1 MLRYGQ
7 FCPIAKASEVL
18 GEKWTVLIV
27 RELLLGTKR
36 FNDFQRALSLI
47 SPTVL
52 AKRLK
57 TLEEQGLVF
66 RKAVTGG
73 RSAEYHLTPAG
84 KELHPVIEELAVW
97 GMRWA
102 RKQMEDTELDVELL
116 MWDIGR
122 RIDRDALPGRQA
134 VIRFSFPQLKS
145 YRDWWV
151 VVDESGTDLCV
162 KNPGKDV
169 DLHVVSDLRTLIEV
183 WMGDTTLSHAKSSGK
198 LQLVGSALY
207 SRTMKNWFMLSNTR
221 ELMQAPHIANRKYQ

>member
-27 RELLLGTKR
+27 RELLLGTRR

-57 TLEEQGLVF
+57 TLEEHGLLF
-66 RKAVTGG
+66 RKAVPGG
-73 RSAEYHLTPAG
+73 RATEYHLTPAG
-84 KELHPVIEELAVW
+84 RELYPVIEELAVW

-102 RKQMEDTELDVELL
+102 RKHMDASELDVELL
-116 MWDIGR
+116 MWDIQR
-122 RIDRDALPGRQA
+122 RINRDALPGGQA
-134 VIRFSFPQLKS
+134 VIRFNFAGLKR

-151 VVDESGTDLCV
+151 VVDESGADLCT
-162 KNPGKDV
+162 NDPGKDV
-169 DLHVVSDLRTLIEV
+169 DLHVVSDPRTLIEV
-183 WMGDTTLSHAKSSGK
+183 WMGDTTLTHAKATGK
-198 LQLVGSALY
+198 LRLVGSALY
-207 SRTMKNWFMLSNTR
+207 SSTMKNWFMLSNTQDM
-221 ELMQAPHIANRKYQ
+221 LNAP

>member
-27 RELLLGTKR
+27 RELLLGTRR

-57 TLEEQGLVF
+57 TLEEHGLLF
-66 RKAVTGG
+66 RKAVPGG
-73 RSAEYHLTPAG
+73 RATEYHLTPAG
-84 KELHPVIEELAVW
+84 RELYPVIEELAVW

-102 RKQMEDTELDVELL
+102 RKQMEDSELDVELL
-116 MWDIGR
+116 MWDIQR
-122 RIDRDALPGRQA
+122 RINRDALPGGQA
-134 VIRFSFPQLKS
+134 VIRFNFAGLKR

-151 VVDESGTDLCV
+151 VVDESGADLCT
-162 KNPGKDV
+162 NDPGKDV
-169 DLHVVSDLRTLIEV
+169 DLHVVSDPRTLIEV
-183 WMGDTTLSHAKSSGK
+183 WMGDTTLTHAKASGK
-198 LQLVGSALY
+198 LRLVGSALY
-207 SRTMKNWFMLSNTR
+207 SSTMKNWFMLSNTQDM
-221 ELMQAPHIANRKYQ
+221 LNAPHIANRKYD

>member
-27 RELLLGTKR
+27 RELLLGTRR

-57 TLEEQGLVF
+57 TLEEHGLLF
-66 RKAVTGG
+66 RKAVPSG
-73 RSAEYHLTPAG
+73 RATEYHLTPAG
-84 KELHPVIEELAVW
+84 RELYPVIEELAVW

-102 RKQMEDTELDVELL
+102 RKHMDDSELDVELL
-116 MWDIGR
+116 MWDIQR
-122 RIDRDALPGRQA
+122 RINRDALPGGQA
-134 VIRFSFPQLKS
+134 VIRFNFAGLKR

-151 VVDESGTDLCV
+151 VVDESGADLCT
-162 KNPGKDV
+162 NDPGKDV
-169 DLHVVSDLRTLIEV
+169 DLHVVSDPRTLIEV
-183 WMGDTTLSHAKSSGK
+183 WMGDTTLAHAKASGK
-198 LQLVGSALY
+198 LRLVGSALY
-207 SRTMKNWFMLSNTR
+207 SSTMKNWFMLSNTQDMLS
-221 ELMQAPHIANRKYQ
+221 EPHIANRKYD

>member
-1 MLRYGQ
+1 ML
-7 FCPIAKASEVL
+7 
-18 GEKWTVLIV
+18 T
-27 RELLLGTKR
+27 
-36 FNDFQRALSLI
+36 
-47 SPTVL
+47 
-52 AKRLK
+52 KRLK

-73 RSAEYHLTPAG
+73 RSAEYYLTPAG

-102 RKQMEDTELDVELL
+102 RKQMEESELDVELL

-122 RIDRDALPGRQA
+122 RINRDALPGRQA
-134 VIRFSFPQLKS
+134 VVRFSFPELKS

-151 VVDESGTDLCV
+151 VVDESGTDLCT

-198 LQLVGSALY
+198 LLLVGSALY
-207 SRTMKNWFMLSNTR
+207 SRSMKSWFMLSNTR

>member
-1 MLRYGQ
+1 MLKYGQ

-66 RKAVTGG
+66 RKAVAGG
-73 RSAEYHLTPAG
+73 RSSEYHLTPAG
-84 KELHPVIEELAVW
+84 RELYPVIEELAVW

-102 RKQMEDTELDVELL
+102 RKHMEDSELDVELL
-116 MWDIGR
+116 MWDVQR
-122 RIDRDALPGRQA
+122 RIDREALPAGQA
-134 VIRFSFPQLKS
+134 VIRFNFPELKR

-151 VVDESGTDLCV
+151 VVDESGTDLCT
-162 KNPGKDV
+162 NDPGREV
-169 DLHVVSDLRTLIEV
+169 DLHVVTDPRTLIEV
-183 WMGDTTLSHAKSSGK
+183 WMGDITLTHAKSSGK
-198 LQLVGSALY
+198 LRLVGSALY
-207 SRTMKNWFMLSNTR
+207 ARTMQAWFMLSNTR
-221 ELMQAPHIANRKYQ
+221 DILAAPHIANRKYD

>member
-1 MLRYGQ
+1 MLKYGQ

-66 RKAVTGG
+66 RKAVSGG
-73 RSAEYHLTPAG
+73 HSSEYHLTPAG
-84 KELHPVIEELAVW
+84 RELYPVIEELAVW

-102 RKQMEDTELDVELL
+102 RKHMDDSELDVELL
-116 MWDIGR
+116 MWDVQR

-134 VIRFSFPQLKS
+134 VIRFSFPELKR

-151 VVDESGTDLCV
+151 VVDESGADLCTS
-162 KNPGKDV
+162 NPGKDV
-169 DLHVVSDLRTLIEV
+169 DLYVVSDPRTLIEV
-183 WMGDTTLSHAKSSGK
+183 WMGDATLGAATSSGK
-198 LQLVGSALY
+198 LKLVGSALY
-207 SRTMKNWFMLSNTR
+207 SRTMKDWFMLSNTQDI
-221 ELMQAPHIANRKYQ
+221 MAAPHIANRKYD

>member
-1 MLRYGQ
+1 MLKYGQ

-27 RELLLGTKR
+27 RELLQGTKR

-57 TLEEQGLVF
+57 TLEEQRLVF
-66 RKAVTGG
+66 RKAVAGG
-73 RSAEYHLTPAG
+73 RSTEYYLTSAG
-84 KELHPVIEELAVW
+84 KELSPVIEELAVW

-102 RKQMEDTELDVELL
+102 REHMEESELDVELL
-116 MWDIGR
+116 MWDIRR
-122 RIDRDALPGRQA
+122 RINRDALPGGQG
-134 VIRFSFPQLKS
+134 VIRFSFPELKS

-151 VVDESGTDLCV
+151 VVDEEGADLCT

-169 DLHVVSDLRTLIEV
+169 DLHVVSNPRTLIEI
-183 WMGDTTLSHAKSSGK
+183 WMGDTTLGHAKSSGK
-198 LQLVGSALY
+198 LQLVGSSLY
-207 SRTMKNWFMLSNTR
+207 SRTMKNWFMLSIVHDIMR
-221 ELMQAPHIANRKYQ
+221 APHIAERKHD

>member
-27 RELLLGTKR
+27 RELLLGTRR

-57 TLEEQGLVF
+57 TLEEHGLLF
-66 RKAVTGG
+66 RKAVPGG
-73 RSAEYHLTPAG
+73 RATEYHLTPAG
-84 KELHPVIEELAVW
+84 RELYPVIEELAVW

-102 RKQMEDTELDVELL
+102 RKHLDDSELDVELL
-116 MWDIGR
+116 MWDIQR
-122 RIDRDALPGRQA
+122 RINRDALPGGQA
-134 VIRFSFPQLKS
+134 VIRFNFAGLKR

-151 VVDESGTDLCV
+151 VVDESGADLCT
-162 KNPGKDV
+162 NDPGKDV
-169 DLHVVSDLRTLIEV
+169 DLHVVSDPRTLIEV
-183 WMGDTTLSHAKSSGK
+183 WMGDTTLTHAKASGK
-198 LQLVGSALY
+198 LRLVGSALY
-207 SRTMKNWFMLSNTR
+207 SSSMKNWFMLSNTQDM
-221 ELMQAPHIANRKYQ
+221 LNAPHIANRKYD